1 MIVSELNGKII
12 STVHKMNHLSR
23 RFWMRTISSVV
34 LSTSLCLSVP
44 ALAQYR
50 YASSI
55 FNPSPSR
62 TSRSADGTIGGELDA
77 AIKYYQPYQTFAEAV
92 QAAGLTDELR
102 NTEETFTVFVPTD
115 EAFAA
120 LPMEVKQDLFK
131 PENQDKLLQLLNYHV
146 VPGAVSVEDVEQGKL
161 PTRQGTTVT
170 IELNDTEDQ
179 LTLNENSVVQ
189 SSQGTRNGVI
199 VLIDQVLLPEGWN

>member
-1 MIVSELNGKII
+1 
-12 STVHKMNHLSR
+12 MNRLSR
-23 RFWMRTISSVV
+23 STWVRTLSGVL

-92 QAAGLTDELR
+92 QAAGLTDDLR
-102 NTEETFTVFVPTD
+102 NTQETFTMFVPTD

-120 LPMEVKQDLFK
+120 LPTELKQNLLK
-131 PENQDKLLQLLNYHV
+131 PENQDQLLQLLNYHV
-146 VPGAVSVEDVEQGKL
+146 VPGAVSVEDVEQGML
-161 PTRQGTTVT
+161 QTRQGSTVK
-170 IELNDTEDQ
+170 IELNETEDQ
-179 LTLNENSVVQ
+179 LTLNENSVVK

>member
-1 MIVSELNGKII
+1 
-12 STVHKMNHLSR
+12 MNRSI
-23 RFWMRTISSVV
+23 WMRTVTGV
-34 LSTSLCLSVP
+34 LLSASLCISVP

-77 AIKYYQPYQTFAEAV
+77 AIKYYQPYQTFAEAA
-92 QAAGLTDELR
+92 QTAGLIDQLR
-102 NTEETFTVFVPTD
+102 NTETTFTVFVPTD

-120 LPMEVKQDLFK
+120 LPTELKQDLLN

-146 VPGAVSVEDVEQGKL
+146 IPGTVSVEDVEQGMVE
-161 PTRQGTTVT
+161 TQQGSTVK
-170 IELNDTEDQ
+170 IELNEAEDQ
-179 LTLNENSVVQ
+179 LTLNQNSVIK

>member
-1 MIVSELNGKII
+1 M
-12 STVHKMNHLSR
+12 TMNFLSR
-23 RFWMRTISSVV
+23 SRWTHALTGVL
-34 LSTSLCLSVP
+34 LSTSLLVSIP
-44 ALAQYR
+44 AIAQYR

-55 FNPSPSR
+55 FNPSGSR

-77 AIKYYQPYQTFAEAV
+77 AIKYYQPYQTFAEAA
-92 QAAGLTDELR
+92 QTAGLIETFRDT
-102 NTEETFTVFVPTD
+102 NQTFTVFVPTD

-120 LPMEVKQDLFK
+120 LPDTLKETLFQ

-146 VPGAVSVEDVEQGKL
+146 VPGEVTVEEIEQGNLK
-161 PTRQGTTVT
+161 TREGNSLK

-179 LTLNENSVVQ
+179 LTLNDQSVIQ

-199 VLIDQVLLPEGWN
+199 VFVDRVLLPEGWN